1 MRIEK
6 QGDYNIICGCIL
18 PIDCIKPNQ
27 QWIGTGNSP
36 VTVSKVEGG
45 DVYYT
50 WYEKGELKIHHK
62 ESFSFQCRY
71 CLIVDLDNLPSFLG
85 DYRASQLSY
94 N

>member
-6 QGDYNIICGCIL
+6 QGNYYIICGYIL
-18 PIDCIKPNQ
+18 DIDDIKPNQ

-36 VTVSKVEGG
+36 VTVSKVEDG

-50 WYEKGELKIHHK
+50 WYEKGNLKINSK
-62 ESFSFQCRY
+62 DSFAFQCRY
-71 CLIVDLDNLPSFLG
+71 CLIVDLDNLPSFVG
-85 DYRASQLSY
+85 DCRASQLSY